1 MYYIYLH
8 GFASSPRS
16 LKARYLCDRF
26 AKAGIS
32 LHILDLNQDDFSHL
46 TLSRQL
52 QQVKE
57 SFPDADTPIT
67 IIGSSFGGLTA
78 LWLSQQCPQ
87 VKQIICLC
95 PAFNFLNQFLAKIG
109 EEKKQKW
116 QETGYLS
123 VYHYG
128 QNRRLPLHYEF
139 ITDVQ
144 KYPDSELKCTVPTL
158 ILHGRYDEV
167 IPIQASQDYQKNFP
181 QVKLIELESNH
192 TLGNVIP
199 QLWQEV
205 QKAILFGDED

>member
-26 AKAGIS
+26 AKVGIS

-46 TLSRQL
+46 TFSRQL

-57 SFPDADTPIT
+57 EFPDPETPIT

-78 LWLSQQCPQ
+78 VWLAQKHPQ
-87 VKQIICLC
+87 VKQVICLC
-95 PAFNFLNQFLAKIG
+95 PAFNFLNHFLAKIG
-109 EEKKQKW
+109 EQKLQQW

-123 VYHYG
+123 IYHYG

-144 KYPDSELKCTVPTL
+144 KYPDSELQCVVPTL

-167 IPIQASQDYQKNFP
+167 IPIQASKNYQKNFP

-199 QLWQEV
+199 QLWEEI
-205 QKAILFGDED
+205 QKFCL

>member
-26 AKAGIS
+26 AKVGIS

-46 TLSRQL
+46 TFSRQL

-57 SFPDADTPIT
+57 AFPDPETPIT

-78 LWLSQQCPQ
+78 VWLAQKHPQ
-87 VKQIICLC
+87 VKQVICLG
-95 PAFNFLNQFLAKIG
+95 PAFNFLDHFLAKIG
-109 EEKKQKW
+109 EQKLQQW

-123 VYHYG
+123 IYHYG

-144 KYPDSELKCTVPTL
+144 KYPDSELQCAVPTL

-167 IPIQASQDYQKNFP
+167 IPIQASKNYQKNFP

-199 QLWQEV
+199 QLWEEI
-205 QKAILFGDED
+205 QKFCL